1 MVNLWVVAGAG
12 FLASF
17 VDGALGMGFGPTSST
32 ILLASG
38 VPPKASSATINLVKV
53 VVGIVAGA
61 SHWKMG
67 NIDRKLVVRLAIP
80 GMIGGFIGANIL
92 SNVDGKALR
101 PWLAVILLIVGIRI
115 LQRFRRS
122 PTTQPA
128 HNEPATDARSQ
139 RGVSVAGLLGG
150 TTNGLIGAWG
160 PVVTPY
166 LLHRNVAPRTAIGS
180 VNTAEIPVAAAAAGS
195 LITLLAKGT
204 LDLGIVL
211 AMLSGGIVAAPVA
224 AWSVRF
230 LAPRVMG
237 LCVAGL
243 LLITN
248 IGPAGSLVGIN
259 RFGIV
264 PELGVT
270 LIVLAVMMQSGA
282 FQRSSRRTPQ
292 VNNSFSLSDLTD
304 LADIAA

>member
-38 VPPKASSATINLVKV
+38 IPPKASSATINLVKV
-53 VVGIVAGA
+53 VVGIASGA
-61 SHWKMG
+61 SHWKLG
-67 NIDRKLVVRLAIP
+67 NVDRKLVARLAIP
-80 GMIGGFIGANIL
+80 GAIGGFIGANIL

-101 PWLAVILLIVGIRI
+101 PWLAVILLLVGLRI
-115 LQRFRRS
+115 LQRFARPS
-122 PTTQPA
+122 TPQPA
-128 HNEPATDARSQ
+128 TTAAPTDARSQ
-139 RGVSVAGLLGG
+139 HGVSVAGLIGG

-180 VNTAEIPVAAAAAGS
+180 VNTAEVPVAAAAAGS
-195 LITLLAKGT
+195 LVTLLAKGS
-204 LDLGIVL
+204 LDIGVVL
-211 AMLSGGIVAAPVA
+211 AMLGGGILAAPVA

-230 LAPRVMG
+230 IAPRVMG

-243 LLITN
+243 LLVTN
-248 IGPAGSLVGIN
+248 IGPAGSLVGLH
-259 RFGIV
+259 RFGII
-264 PELGVT
+264 PELGVAA
-270 LIVLAVMMQSGA
+270 IVVGVMVQSGV
-282 FQRSSRRTPQ
+282 FRRSRRRTPQ
-292 VNNSFSLSDLTD
+292 VKTSFDLTD
-304 LADIAA
+304 ISA